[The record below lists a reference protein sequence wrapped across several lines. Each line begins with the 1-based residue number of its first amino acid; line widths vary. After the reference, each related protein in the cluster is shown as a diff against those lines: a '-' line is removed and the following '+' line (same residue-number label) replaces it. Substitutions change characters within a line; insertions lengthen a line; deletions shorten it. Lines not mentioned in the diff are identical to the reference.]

1 MTEANGPSARRH
13 AILGIDLPGSEDD
26 PLASR
31 ARSSLTI
38 RLGSLLIGLALLGI
52 GGRLLV
58 SGWGAALGG
67 AMIGTGLI
75 RFLAAYLA
83 RRGHAT
89 AASVINNITGA
100 LILGAAI
107 LEIGDAAGLEVWVL
121 LVVALPP
128 LLRGPQHGRLRAI
141 VYAAS
146 VGLVAAAE
154 IAARLL
160 PPRLVLEPD
169 QLSQVRAVNLAAAA
183 VVLWILVAA
192 YRRMLDQAE
201 RRVGE
206 ERRLS
211 ERLLANI
218 LPAPIAARLKRAENP
233 IAEGHEAATILFAD
247 MVDFT
252 EFAARNRPEAVV
264 ALLNRLFFAF
274 DDMVE
279 RHGVEKIKTIGDA
292 YMAAGGLTGHSGAA
306 AEVADLA
313 IEMLGFV
320 SGLRRTEGLPIDL
333 RIGIHTGPLV
343 AGVIGKHKFSYD
355 VWGDTVNVAARLET
369 ASEAGRILIS
379 EATVRALGGGWRLE
393 PRGPLALKGVGEVR
407 AYFLVGPAAAA
418 AAK

>member
-26 PLASR
+26 PLASG

-38 RLGSLLIGLALLGI
+38 RLGSLLTGLALIGI
-52 GGRLLV
+52 GGLV
-58 SGWGAALGG
+58 LVRGWDAALGG

-83 RRGHAT
+83 RLGHAT

-107 LEIGDAAGLEVWVL
+107 LEIGDAAGLEAWAL

-128 LLRGPQHGRLRAI
+128 LLTGPQHGRLRAI
-141 VYAAS
+141 AYAAS

-154 IAARLL
+154 IAARLV
-160 PPRLVLEPD
+160 PPRLVLPPG

-183 VVLWILVAA
+183 VVLWILVTA

-206 ERRLS
+206 ERKLS

-233 IAEGHEAATILFAD
+233 IAEGHETATILFAD

-264 ALLNRLFFAF
+264 ALLNRLFYAF

-292 YMAAGGLTGHSGAA
+292 YMVAGGLTGHSGGA

-320 SGLRRTEGLPIDL
+320 RGLQRAEGLPIDL

-379 EATVRALGGGWRLE
+379 EATARALGGGWRLE
-393 PRGPLALKGVGEVR
+393 PRGPLALKGVGEVK